1 MGIFVKKGKVANHS
15 DNCEMPPLRSRHHPP
30 MLPFYERPPLGL
42 MFTSTS
48 IQENA
53 PTSIFGSSYNSN
65 NWIFSFR
72 NKIPETNRDYVRVG
86 AIQSPKK
93 TNMQKIYNYYKKMM
107 DYIIHSKG

>member
-1 MGIFVKKGKVANHS
+1 MGIFIKKGKVANHS
-15 DNCEMPPLRSRHHPP
+15 DNCEM
-30 MLPFYERPPLGL
+30 
-42 MFTSTS
+42 FTSTA

-53 PTSIFGSSYNSN
+53 PTSNFGQRDEVLQQLTRQVTSLPNEFGSSYNSN

-93 TNMQKIYNYYKKMM
+93 TNMQKIYNYCKKMM